1 MNGLKLMFIFPPF
14 IKLAK
19 NQSNFKKSFFF
30 LIMCLLFK
38 AEMAK
43 SLDLFARDR
52 SQVLGFIGLET
63 NEVTIILDR
72 FGA

>member
-19 NQSNFKKSFFF
+19 NQSNLKKSFFF